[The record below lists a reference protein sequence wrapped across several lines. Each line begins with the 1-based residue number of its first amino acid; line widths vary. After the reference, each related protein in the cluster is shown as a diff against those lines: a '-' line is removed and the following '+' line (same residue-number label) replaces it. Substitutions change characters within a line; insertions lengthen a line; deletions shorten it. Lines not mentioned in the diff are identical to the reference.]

1 MYKNL
6 FIISF
11 LLLFISCNEVSTN
24 LINVANIQELNS
36 AIKEVEPGDEIV
48 LANGVWKDVQIQ
60 FTGIGT
66 KENPVILRAE
76 TAGKVFVEGKSSLK
90 IGGEYLVISGL
101 YFRNGYTPSETIIEF
116 RIDSKNIAN
125 NCKITQCVI
134 EDFTQLDRDKQDH
147 WVEFWGRNNE
157 LSNCYIAGKSNSG
170 PTVMVYLEG
179 NEHIKNNHQIINNHF
194 GPKPRTG
201 GPHGETLQIGNS
213 STSMTPSETNVENNF
228 FERCN
233 GEVEIISSK
242 SNDNKFKNNIFFEC
256 EGSLVLRHGN
266 YATVDGN
273 IFIGNDN
280 SEFIGGI
287 RVVNTG
293 HWITNNYFYKITGNE
308 FRSALAIMNGI
319 PKSPLNRYN
328 QVTDVVV
335 AYNSFVDC
343 KSPWQFSVGANTDKS
358 DVLPASE
365 IRSARPE
372 RMMVANNLIFNH
384 EADEY
389 PIKNYNKVD
398 GVTFKNNFLNSENK
412 SEVQSDGIVTTGIDM
427 AKLSDW
433 LYVPTE
439 NNTDIYSGFDFETI
453 KTDLFGNSRAKNSA
467 IGAIVLPVDE
477 SKSVINKKLYGASWF
492 SNEKP
497 VYKANTMLVS
507 NEKELVDGLKTATS
521 GDILELTSANYE
533 ITESLVINKKI
544 TIKSKDASSKA
555 EIVYSGSSNTPAFQI
570 LPKGNLIL
578 DGIILKG
585 NKEQNAF
592 ATLDKNMS
600 VAYNLWIDNSEISDF
615 KNVLKVSMGSF
626 ADTVSVSNSIIKNCY
641 GGIQLDEET
650 DNRGDYNAE
659 FVYILNSEFENV
671 QENVINY
678 YRGGY
683 DESTIGG
690 NLVVENNKFTNCGKK
705 DQDGILVK
713 TRGIVNV
720 SFEKN
725 SFLNNPIKI
734 IAILWGEKGQHPVDN
749 TIVNSGKIEIQQNLK
764 QKMMY

>member
-319 PKSPLNRYN
+319 PKSPLGP
-328 QVTDVVV
+328 
-335 AYNSFVDC
+335 F
-343 KSPWQFSVGANTDKS
+343 
-358 DVLPASE
+358 
-365 IRSARPE
+365 
-372 RMMVANNLIFNH
+372 
-384 EADEY
+384 
-389 PIKNYNKVD
+389 
-398 GVTFKNNFLNSENK
+398 
-412 SEVQSDGIVTTGIDM
+412 
-427 AKLSDW
+427 
-433 LYVPTE
+433 
-439 NNTDIYSGFDFETI
+439 
-453 KTDLFGNSRAKNSA
+453 
-467 IGAIVLPVDE
+467 
-477 SKSVINKKLYGASWF
+477 
-492 SNEKP
+492 
-497 VYKANTMLVS
+497 
-507 NEKELVDGLKTATS
+507 
-521 GDILELTSANYE
+521 
-533 ITESLVINKKI
+533 
-544 TIKSKDASSKA
+544 
-555 EIVYSGSSNTPAFQI
+555 
-570 LPKGNLIL
+570 
-578 DGIILKG
+578 
-585 NKEQNAF
+585 
-592 ATLDKNMS
+592 
-600 VAYNLWIDNSEISDF
+600 
-615 KNVLKVSMGSF
+615 
-626 ADTVSVSNSIIKNCY
+626 
-641 GGIQLDEET
+641 
-650 DNRGDYNAE
+650 
-659 FVYILNSEFENV
+659 
-671 QENVINY
+671 
-678 YRGGY
+678 
-683 DESTIGG
+683 
-690 NLVVENNKFTNCGKK
+690 
-705 DQDGILVK
+705 
-713 TRGIVNV
+713 
-720 SFEKN
+720 
-725 SFLNNPIKI
+725 
-734 IAILWGEKGQHPVDN
+734 
-749 TIVNSGKIEIQQNLK
+749 
-764 QKMMY
+764 